1 MVGGCSMNNALETL
15 GDGIFSLKG
24 KAVTQ
29 SVQKRVYVAFKRLFD
44 ILASFFG
51 MLFLSPLFLYL
62 AIRIKKDSPGPV
74 FFKGSRAGK
83 NGREFKV
90 IKFRTMYEL
99 PESYHGSRITADDD
113 KRITPFGKWLSDTK
127 FNELPQLW
135 NVLKGEMSFVGPRPE
150 DYEIAMQ
157 WPEEIRAEVLSVRPG
172 ITSPASVIYRDEKK
186 LLQGTSV
193 MDDYLRKILPEKQR
207 LDQLYVRQQS
217 LMGDLDVIFMTLI
230 LLLPGLRKVRP
241 NESTLYSGMFS
252 KLSSRFISWFLI
264 DAITAFIAISIAGGL
279 WRIAEPLD
287 LGWKNAAAIAA
298 FLAIC
303 MSITNTIL
311 GLKRF
316 SGGPPDRSM
325 FLTLPFL
332 RCFQ

>member
-1 MVGGCSMNNALETL
+1 MNNALETL

-51 MLFLSPLFLYL
+51 MLFLSPLFLYV

-113 KRITPFGKWLSDTK
+113 KRITSFGKWLSDTK

-252 KLSSRFISWFLI
+252 
-264 DAITAFIAISIAGGL
+264 
-279 WRIAEPLD
+279 
-287 LGWKNAAAIAA
+287 
-298 FLAIC
+298 
-303 MSITNTIL
+303 
-311 GLKRF
+311 
-316 SGGPPDRSM
+316 
-325 FLTLPFL
+325 
-332 RCFQ
+332 